1 MANNEIRVIVT
12 NEIVDSSGGTASG
25 GTTATD
31 IPQTGAETSTPR
43 GTPLNNSVGRIIV
56 QNTLKQATSFVFSN
70 YGSLT
75 GDYQTQA
82 NIQSG
87 IEALGLIG
95 IASTGPLGAAA
106 ALSTV
111 AIKEAS
117 RQMDI
122 TKRNRDTDLLRQRT
136 GMTNISGGRR

>member
-1 MANNEIRVIVT
+1 MANNEIRVVVT

-25 GTTATD
+25 GTTATG

-43 GTPLNNSVGRIIV
+43 GAPLNNSVGRIIV

-111 AIKEAS
+111 AMKEAT
-117 RQMDI
+117 RQIDI
-122 TKRNRDTDLLRQRT
+122 AKRNRDTELLRQRT